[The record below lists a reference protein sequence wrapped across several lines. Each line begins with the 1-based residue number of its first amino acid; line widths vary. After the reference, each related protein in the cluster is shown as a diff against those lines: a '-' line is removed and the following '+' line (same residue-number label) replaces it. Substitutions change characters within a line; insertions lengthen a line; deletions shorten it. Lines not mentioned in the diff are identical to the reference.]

1 MEHIWLNFFS
11 KYKLNLKLKK
21 LSKER
26 WQTALLTHE
35 VWEWALVAPG
45 KAGAEVKYEEE
56 GVKAE
61 LSRTTDWSRG
71 RAPGQREDTT
81 RVQGKGY
88 DPTFISRQTVTLT
101 GRDEKP
107 RANRPTEKLIQ
118 QTRPDAIQQPGLWES
133 GGIKRRGTFNVIQW
147 DTTAE
152 KVYYMLETMLEI
164 HS

>member
-1 MEHIWLNFFS
+1 MGAIFIRNHPPSILFYIILIFKPWNILDSIFFFS

-21 LSKER
+21 LSKQR
-26 WQTALLTHE
+26 WQPAVLSHE
-35 VWEWALVAPG
+35 VWKWALMMPG
-45 KAGAEVKYEEE
+45 KAGAEVKYEKE

-61 LSRTTDWSRG
+61 LSRTTVWPKG

-107 RANRPTEKLIQ
+107 RAKRPTEKLIQ
-118 QTRPDAIQQPGLWES
+118 QTRPDAIQQPGPWE
-133 GGIKRRGTFNVIQW
+133 KWWN
-147 DTTAE
+147 
-152 KVYYMLETMLEI
+152 
-164 HS
+164 